1 MPADRVLAT
10 VRESESGGSE
20 MSSTYAVDSEG
31 AASAGGRFGELARPC
46 KEVGTAL
53 KNAGVRPVDVITI
66 SADALAFLNAF
77 SDATKTLGSAF
88 GYLGSGVEVAAA
100 RYRATDAQASENYA
114 LTRRQVRGI

>member
-1 MPADRVLAT
+1 MSAAATRCSAHRPKRPA
-10 VRESESGGSE
+10 
-20 MSSTYAVDSEG
+20 
-31 AASAGGRFGELARPC
+31 
-46 KEVGTAL
+46 GTS
-53 KNAGVRPVDVITI
+53 NAGVRPVDVITI